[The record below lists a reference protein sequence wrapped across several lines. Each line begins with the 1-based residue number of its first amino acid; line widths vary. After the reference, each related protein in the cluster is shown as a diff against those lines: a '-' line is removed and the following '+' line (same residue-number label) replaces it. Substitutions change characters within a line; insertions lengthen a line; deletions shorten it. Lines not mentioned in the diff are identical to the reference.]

1 MFPLLFA
8 WRDSRTARRRLFLS
22 STAIMLGVAALVAIG
37 SLADNLRRAV
47 DRQARSLLGA
57 DLAVTSRSGWS
68 PEIDAALDHLAARV
82 PGSEQAREAMF
93 SSMVTFPQSGG
104 QTRLATIRAF
114 EGAYPFYGDIVT
126 EPATPAA
133 GASSLLADG
142 RSALVEKTL
151 LVQFGAKVG
160 DPIRLGRKTY
170 AIAGALDQ
178 IPGETMSVATLSPRV
193 VVALSSL
200 PETGLLGFGSL
211 VRHRA
216 FFRFPPGTD
225 VDALAR
231 AERPRLEELRLRLQT
246 VSGRQ
251 EQLGRSIENIHAFL
265 SLTGFIS
272 LFLGAIGVASAIH
285 VHIRQKLAT
294 VAILRCLGASSRQ
307 CFAAYLAQ
315 GLALGVFGAGLGA
328 ALGVAVQ
335 LALPTTLHAMLP
347 VDVEFFV
354 SWPAVARGF
363 LAGLGICFLFTLLPL
378 LAVRRVPPLRALR
391 AAFEP
396 PAPQFD
402 PLRWSVYGLIVAA
415 VFGFALWQTGR
426 WTHALGFVGGLLAG
440 LGVLAGIARL
450 LMLAARRAV
459 RLLPG
464 IAGGYAW
471 RQGISNLYRPNNR
484 TLLLLLS
491 LGLGTCLLL
500 TLGLARST
508 LVAQLSGSDGRD
520 RPNLML
526 FDIQEDQ
533 VAPLTEILRGQ
544 GAEIRDSAPIVT
556 MQLASIKGVPVADV
570 LRDPGNDIPRWA
582 LRREYRS
589 TYRGALAASEKQ
601 VAGEFTG
608 RFAGNAGGEDIIPI
622 SLETGLAK
630 DMHLG
635 LGDELVFDVQGVP
648 MRTRITSLRE
658 VEWRQLSPNFFVVFP
673 EGVLEGAPQFH
684 VMAVRTATA
693 ADSARV
699 QQAVT
704 QALPNVSAI
713 DLAMVMQ
720 TLDSIFSK
728 VEAVVQFI
736 AFFTLGTGI
745 IVLAGAVLTSRSQ
758 RIREIVLL
766 RTLGASGAQLMRI
779 QIAEYAALGLF
790 GALTGAALAMAANV
804 ALARFVFAAPP
815 AFPAGL
821 LAGAVAGVAA
831 LAVLTGLLSGRGLTR
846 QPPLAVLRQEE

>member
-1 MFPLLFA
+1 M
-8 WRDSRTARRRLFLS
+8 
-22 STAIMLGVAALVAIG
+22 
-37 SLADNLRRAV
+37 SL
-47 DRQARSLLGA
+47 
-57 DLAVTSRSGWS
+57 
-68 PEIDAALDHLAARV
+68 
-82 PGSEQAREAMF
+82 
-93 SSMVTFPQSGG
+93 
-104 QTRLATIRAF
+104 
-114 EGAYPFYGDIVT
+114 
-126 EPATPAA
+126 
-133 GASSLLADG
+133 
-142 RSALVEKTL
+142 
-151 LVQFGAKVG
+151 
-160 DPIRLGRKTY
+160 
-170 AIAGALDQ
+170 
-178 IPGETMSVATLSPRV
+178 ATLSPRV
-193 VVALSSL
+193 VVALASL
-200 PETGLLGFGSL
+200 PETGLLGPGSL

-216 FFRFPPGTD
+216 FFRFPDGTD

-231 AERPRLEELRLRLQT
+231 AESPRLNELRLRVQT

-265 SLTGFIS
+265 SLTGFIA

-307 CFAAYLAQ
+307 CFVVWLAQ
-315 GLALGVFGAGLGA
+315 GLALGVTGAGLGA

-335 LALPTTLHAMLP
+335 LALPATLTLHTMLP
-347 VDVEFFV
+347 VDVAFFI
-354 SWPAVARGF
+354 SWPAVTRGF

-378 LAVRRVPPLRALR
+378 LAVRRVPPLQALR
-391 AAFEP
+391 AACEP
-396 PAPQFD
+396 PAPQTD
-402 PLRWSVYGLIVAA
+402 PLRWSVHALIVAA
-415 VFGFALWQTGR
+415 ILGFALWQTGR

-440 LGVLAGIARL
+440 LATLAGIARL
-450 LMLAARRAV
+450 LMAAARRAV

-491 LGLGTCLLL
+491 LGLGAFLLL
-500 TLGLARST
+500 TLGLARGT
-508 LVAQLSGSDGRD
+508 LVAQLSGNDGRD

-533 VAPLTEILRGQ
+533 VTPLADILRGQ

-556 MQLASIKGVPVADV
+556 MRLASIKGVPVADL
-570 LRDPGNDIPRWA
+570 LREPGNDIPRWT
-582 LRREYRS
+582 LHREYRS
-589 TYRGALAASEKQ
+589 TYRGALTASEKQ

-608 RFAGNAGGEDIIPI
+608 HFPGNTGGEDIVPV

-630 DMHLG
+630 DMRLA

-648 MRTRITSLRE
+648 MRTRLTSLRE
-658 VEWRQLSPNFFVVFP
+658 VEWRQLTPNFFVVFP
-673 EGVLEGAPQFH
+673 EGVLESAPQFH

-704 QALPNVSAI
+704 QALPNISAI

-720 TLDSIFSK
+720 TLDSIFSG
-728 VEAVVQFI
+728 VEAVVRFI
-736 AFFTLGTGI
+736 ALFTLGTGI
-745 IVLAGAVLTSRSQ
+745 IVLAGAVLASRGQ
-758 RIREIVLL
+758 RVREIVLL
-766 RTLGASGAQLMRI
+766 RALGASEAQLMRI
-779 QIAEYAALGLF
+779 QISEYAALGLC
-790 GALTGAALAMAANV
+790 GALTGATLAMAANI
-804 ALARFVFAAPP
+804 ALARLVFAAPP

-821 LAGAVAGVAA
+821 LAGATLGITA
-831 LAVLTGLLSGRGLTR
+831 LAVLTGLLASRGLTR